1 MAITFVQK
9 ASSGGASGSGN
20 GTGSVS
26 ATFSSQPTQGNLIV
40 ICVGNNLT
48 NNASGYSVIDGSSN
62 SCTFISGFG
71 GVGRSSAQYGY
82 IVGAAP
88 SSTFNASLVSTGLY
102 LDIFEFS
109 GNFLS
114 TNGTASTFYDGAS
127 SLLSATFALQATVG
141 DGSIGANTS
150 VGPSIT
156 VNSTGG
162 VIVASLAVANS
173 MGTIGGPAIG
183 DPSGTSTKSFGNL
196 NPTTA
201 TFAMTGYEISPST
214 GTHNPFLSGTSGT
227 PRAGNAT
234 TVTYKASTAPT
245 VTTQAATN
253 ITATSATLNGT
264 LTSNGN
270 GYMAAEGFYYAST
283 STNPISGSGGDTV
296 GPTNTATP
304 TQASGGTFSVNITG
318 LIPGTTYYFNSY
330 AQNSGQATLNGTLGT
345 DTKSFKTLGNKSLS
359 LLGVGI

>member
-1 MAITFVQK
+1 MAISFVQK
-9 ASSGGASGSGN
+9 ASSGGALGGVNGSA
-20 GTGSVS
+20 SVS
-26 ATFSSQPTQGNLIV
+26 ATFSSAPAQGNLVV
-40 ICVGNNLT
+40 ICVGNSLT
-48 NNASGYSVIDGSSN
+48 NNASGYTVTDGNSN
-62 SCTFISGFG
+62 SCTFISGLG
-71 GVGRSSAQYGY
+71 GTGRSSAQYAY

-88 SSTFNASLVSTGLY
+88 SSTFVASLVSTSLY

-114 TNGTASTFYDGAS
+114 TNGTASTFYDGALS
-127 SLLSATFALQATVG
+127 FASATFALQSTVG

-162 VIVASLAVANS
+162 VIVASLAVGSN
-173 MGTIGGPAIG
+173 MGTVGGPAIG

-227 PRAGNAT
+227 SRAGNAT
-234 TVTYKASTAPT
+234 TVAYKASTAPT
-245 VTTQAATN
+245 ATTQAATN

-270 GYMAAEGFYYAST
+270 GYMTATGFFYAST
-283 STNPISGSGGDTV
+283 STNPNLLSGGDTV
-296 GPTNTATP
+296 GTTTATP
-304 TQASGGTFSVNITG
+304 TQTSGGTFSVNITG
-318 LIPGTTYYFNSY
+318 LIPGKTYYFNTY
-330 AQNSGQATLNGTLGT
+330 VQNSGQSGFGGTTGT
-345 DTKSFKTLGNKSLS
+345 DTKSFTTLGHSLN
-359 LLGVGI
+359 LLGVGS

>member
-9 ASSGGASGSGN
+9 ASSGGLSG
-20 GTGSVS
+20 GSNTS
-26 ATFSSQPTQGNLIV
+26 ATFSSAPTQGNLVV
-40 ICVGNNLT
+40 ICVGNNAT
-48 NNASGYSVIDGSSN
+48 NNASGYTVTDGNSN
-62 SCTFISGFG
+62 PCTFISGSG
-71 GVGRSSAQYGY
+71 GTGRSSAQYAY

-88 SSTFNASLVSTGLY
+88 SLTFNVSLVSAGLY

-127 SLLSATFALQATVG
+127 SFASATFALQATVG

-162 VIVASLAVANS
+162 VIVASLAVGSS

-196 NPTTA
+196 NPTTS

-214 GTHNPFLSGTSGT
+214 GTHNPFLSGASGT

-234 TVTYKASTAPT
+234 TVAYKASTAPT

-270 GYMAAEGFYYAST
+270 GFMVQEGFYFST
-283 STNPISGSGGDTV
+283 VNINPNPSTGS
-296 GPTNTATP
+296 PLQAITNTYI
-304 TQASGGTFSVNITG
+304 SGGTFTANLTG
-318 LIPGTTYYFNSY
+318 LIPGTTYYINSY
-330 AQNSGQATLNGTLGT
+330 AQNNSQASNSGSYAN
-345 DTKSFKTLGNKSLS
+345 DNISFKTLGTRSLN
-359 LLGVGI
+359 LLGVGS